1 MLHSYLI
8 VSTIKLQLSTT
19 LLLSRWKLRCNSL
32 LPSKDKQMKPLKNKM
47 KGTHWSKAGRR
58 LVIQLKS
65 KKIQIKKRWAAEK
78 YQQLKNH
85 LLFSILIHIGSLIR
99 QLSLIKWTPNTN
111 NFKKKMITIKEKT
124 NNRHFN
130 IVIDFRYSIKNWEIV
145 FSNGTMNLK
154 KSSFVR

>member
-32 LPSKDKQMKPLKNKM
+32 LPSKDKQMKPLKNIM
-47 KGTHWSKAGRR
+47 KRTHWSKAGRR
-58 LVIQLKS
+58 LVIQLKR
-65 KKIQIKKRWAAEK
+65 KKIQIKKRLAAEK

-85 LLFSILIHIGSLIR
+85 LLFSILIHIVCLIR

-111 NFKKKMITIKEKT
+111 NFKKKMIKIKEKT